1 MAVNIDSVYQTV
13 QALANKEQRGY
24 LTPQEFNLFATNA
37 QKDIFE
43 QYLYDL
49 DAVRSSGPVK
59 RELGDSLHHILF
71 KIQNT
76 DGVSIERRPTEFD
89 SSTNELLITKRYFT
103 GKLMADYKN
112 NAGTLIKLQDEGEVK
127 DMMASR
133 WHSSGFGEIVYVETG
148 YNSIRAYARN
158 PGSNDN
164 TIELITDGERIAYE
178 YISGYPGLAYWGYVI
193 INEKPIFNP
202 SASKHFALHE
212 SEQPD
217 LVAKILKLAGISM
230 EDQELYQA
238 GQAEESLNTQQQNK

>member
-1 MAVNIDSVYQTV
+1 MPINVDSVYQTV

-49 DAVRSSGPVK
+49 DAVRLTAPEK

-76 DGVSIERRPTEFD
+76 EGVDIKKTSPLVD
-89 SSTNELLITKRYFT
+89 SNGDFQISKKHFT
-103 GKLMADYKN
+103 GKLMTRPPLMGK
-112 NAGTLIKLQDEGEVK
+112 LIKIEDEGEVF

-133 WHSSGFGEIVYVETG
+133 WHNSGFGEMVYVETG
-148 YNSIRAYARN
+148 YNSFRAYN
-158 PGSNDN
+158 LDPVTK
-164 TIELITDGERIAYE
+164 TITPALGKDIMYE
-178 YISGYPGLAYWGYVI
+178 YITGYPGLVYWSYVI
-193 INEKPIFNP
+193 VNEKPVYNP
-202 SASKHFALHE
+202 NASQDFALHE

-217 LVAKILKLAGISM
+217 LIAKILKLAGISM
-230 EDQELYQA
+230 EDQEVYQA
-238 GQAEESLNTQQQNK
+238 GQAEEALNTQQQNK

>member
-1 MAVNIDSVYQTV
+1 MPINIDSVYQTV

-49 DAVRSSGPVK
+49 DAVRLSGPVK

-76 DGVSIERRPTEFD
+76 DGVSISKQPTVFD
-89 SSTNELLITKRYFT
+89 GLTGNLLISKQHFT
-103 GKLMADYKN
+103 GKLLGGFKN
-112 NAGTLIKLQDEGEVK
+112 GAGTLIKLENEGEVQ
-127 DMMASR
+127 DMMASK

-148 YNSIRAYARN
+148 YNSIRAYTRKQ
-158 PGSNDN
+158 GSN
-164 TIELITDGERIAYE
+164 TIELITDGTMITYERID
-178 YISGYPGLAYWGYVI
+178 GYPGLAYWGYMI

-202 SASKHFALHE
+202 DASKHFALHE

>member
-1 MAVNIDSVYQTV
+1 MPINVDSVYQTV

-49 DAVRSSGPVK
+49 DAVRLTAPEK

-76 DGVSIERRPTEFD
+76 EGVDIKKTSPLVD
-89 SSTNELLITKRYFT
+89 SNGDFQISKKHFT
-103 GKLMADYKN
+103 GKLMTRPPLMGK
-112 NAGTLIKLQDEGEVK
+112 LIKIEDEGEVF

-133 WHSSGFGEIVYVETG
+133 WHNSGFGEMVYVETG
-148 YNSIRAYARN
+148 YNSFRAYN
-158 PGSNDN
+158 LDPVTK
-164 TIELITDGERIAYE
+164 TITPALGREIMYE
-178 YISGYPGLAYWGYVI
+178 YIDGYPGLVYWGYVI
-193 INEKPIFNP
+193 VNEKPVYNP
-202 SASKHFALHE
+202 NASQDFPLHE

-217 LVAKILKLAGISM
+217 LIAKILKLAGISM
-230 EDQELYQA
+230 EDQEVYQA
-238 GQAEESLNTQQQNK
+238 GQAEEALNTQQQNK